1 MMVTKTHSAKKTLL
15 ALGILL
21 ASGISVSQAQADQL
35 ADIDVIVTYGN
46 EDLLPALQADPLW
59 STLPAVKAGAV
70 VEIGKGDALSAAVSP
85 TALSIPW
92 VLPQYVPLLEKAA
105 AKVQ

>member
-1 MMVTKTHSAKKTLL
+1 M
-15 ALGILL
+15 
-21 ASGISVSQAQADQL
+21 
-35 ADIDVIVTYGN
+35 
-46 EDLLPALQADPLW
+46 
-59 STLPAVKAGAV
+59 